1 MKIRDVCTYVE
12 EEKLMHGNESEI
24 LRFELDE
31 TRDMKYEG
39 EEIN

>member
-1 MKIRDVCTYVE
+1 MKMSDVCTYVE
-12 EEKLMHGNESEI
+12 EEELMHGNESEI

-39 EEIN
+39 EEIA